1 MKYIHLAH
9 GGGGE
14 ETRKLIEELFFT
26 HFKNDILLSQ
36 EDAAS
41 LSVGNRIAF
50 TTDSFTVTPIF
61 FSGGDIGKLAIAGT
75 VNDLAMA
82 GAKPL
87 YLSVSFIIEEGF
99 LVSELEQIV
108 KSMSLEMAK
117 SGVKIVTGDTKVVP
131 RGSCDKIFINTSG
144 IGEIICDNIS
154 ANHLKNGQK
163 IIVSNEVGNHGSCI
177 LSAREELSLKSD
189 LKSDCASLWSPVSDL
204 LSQGIKPVAL
214 RDATRGGL
222 SAVLNEWANASSVC
236 INVHEDKIP
245 IANEVKGVC
254 EFLGFEPFELANEGT
269 FILCVE
275 PKDELRALEIMR
287 KNPLTQKASCIG
299 EVSGKHPKRVVLN
312 TPWSSQRFLEPP
324 QGELLPRIC

>member
-1 MKYIHLAH
+1 MKNIQLAH

-14 ETRKLIEELFFT
+14 ESGELIKNLFFK
-26 HFKNDILLSQ
+26 HFKNDILLKN

-41 LSVGNRIAF
+41 LEVSGKIAF

-87 YLSVSFIIEEGF
+87 YLSASFIIEEG
-99 LVSELEQIV
+99 LSLSELEKIV
-108 KSMSLEMAK
+108 ISMKEEMEK

-144 IGEIICDNIS
+144 VGKIECEVS
-154 ANHLKNGQK
+154 ANSLKNGQK

-177 LSAREELSLKSD
+177 LAAREELSLESG
-189 LKSDCASLWSPVSDL
+189 LKSDCASLWSPVWDL
-204 LSQGIKPVAL
+204 IQSGVKLVAL

-222 SAVLNEWANASSVC
+222 SAVLNEWANASNVC
-236 INVHEDKIP
+236 INVFEDKIP
-245 IANEVKGVC
+245 VANEVKGVC
-254 EFLGFEPFELANEGT
+254 EFLGFEPYELANEGT
-269 FILCVE
+269 FILCV
-275 PKDELRALEIMR
+275 DEEDEKKALDILH

-299 EVSGKHPKRVVLN
+299 NIGGKHQKRVVLN
-312 TPWSSQRFLEPP
+312 TPWNSQRFLEPP